1 MPGPGNRMRNPR
13 PFGRNMNSNQGSGS
27 QNFGSGGAMASS
39 GGPLMTNHLQLHEL
53 DLELALLK
61 RKREMI
67 ETQHNM
73 LVSDNRFSGSN
84 QYGFNQAPQSYGQ
97 RSEPTRN
104 FSSFYN
110 DGPGQQADR
119 FATPQGMKRRAID
132 PWDNSAPP
140 KRFNATSGP
149 KRTPG
154 RYEPRSSQPPPLMG
168 SYRQRR
174 PAPASTRTNF
184 KPTKVTKPKPNAA
197 PNKLNSV
204 PVAERKNLVDKA
216 SNLVQKSR
224 DSFLYEADKPANHK
238 LLGRLELALG
248 SIVRE
253 MREAYGAVE
262 PHVVTFTN
270 MAGQRALKQALRER
284 IRAMML
290 GKLVGTGPEVVALY
304 RKEYPKETDL
314 ALLDKARENIVMKG
328 NLAIELIKRDN
339 PERFFRHNF
348 KRLLDA
354 SLNTM
359 FERMEKLYKDV
370 EAGKPLQEVIDSM
383 LAEADK
389 ELQEAREEVKEI
401 KENGEGQSADNT
413 ATTEADLDNTAT
425 EADPEAKENGD
436 AADENAVAEETAANP
451 EENEAKP
458 ADEAAKPEEGDAKPE
473 DGAEK
478 PEDSAETAA
487 KPDATTN
494 EANKEKPKSQRFQN
508 RSIEEHVKA
517 RFYTRLME
525 NLMKRNLPL
534 LLPKYKEFILKI
546 LGTEAAF
553 KETKAF
559 LVKTTDEKVDEKANN
574 SQATPTKSANGSPM
588 KRYKLF
594 VKVMGRPGLP
604 KKGLMKSFLDNFH
617 PTLVKKH
624 RNMHN
629 VLFIAFDSQENFDNI
644 LAKNG
649 ETIGNCKLDIRV
661 SERINKNKTANE
673 ATGEGEAPANGDVEM
688 EDGNKTNESIE
699 LNDTLDDQITDL
711 LTSIREEEEKPEN
724 EDAQQENEG
733 SQQENEN
740 AEAADDQAGET
751 ENQDENNQET
761 EESNKTEPEPVQ
773 KEVEAVKTDAPAK
786 GTPTKAAAK
795 QAATPSAAVRT
806 RRSSRL
812 PQN

>member
-13 PFGRNMNSNQGSGS
+13 PFGRNMNSNQGSGG
-27 QNFGSGGAMASS
+27 QNFGSDGVMASS
-39 GGPLMTNHLQLHEL
+39 GPLMSNHLQLHEL

-73 LVSDNRFSGSN
+73 LVTENRFGGSN
-84 QYGFNQAPQSYGQ
+84 QYGFNQAPQSFGQ

-132 PWDNSAPP
+132 PWDNSSPP
-140 KRFNATSGP
+140 KRFNASSGP

-154 RYEPRSSQPPPLMG
+154 RYEPRSTQPPPLMG
-168 SYRQRR
+168 PSFRQRR
-174 PAPASTRTNF
+174 PTPASIRTNF

-224 DSFLYEADKPANHK
+224 DSYLFEADKPTNLK

-253 MREAYGAVE
+253 MREAHGKAE
-262 PHVVTFTN
+262 PHAVTFTN
-270 MAGQRALKQALRER
+270 VASQRALKQALRER
-284 IRAMML
+284 IRALML
-290 GKLVGTGPEVVALY
+290 GKVVGTGPEVVALY

-348 KRLLDA
+348 KRLLDV
-354 SLNTM
+354 SLNAM
-359 FERMEKLYKDV
+359 FERMEKLYKD
-370 EAGKPLQEVIDSM
+370 ADTGKPLQEIIDSM

-389 ELQEAREEVKEI
+389 TLQEAEAEVKEEI
-401 KENGEGQSADNT
+401 KENDESQSADNT
-413 ATTEADLDNTAT
+413 AT
-425 EADPEAKENGD
+425 EAKENGE
-436 AADENAVAEETAANP
+436 ATNENVATGETAVKL
-451 EENEAKP
+451 EENEARP
-458 ADEAAKPEEGDAKPE
+458 ADDSAKPEEGGANPEDGDAKPE
-473 DGAEK
+473 EGSEK
-478 PEDSAETAA
+478 PEDSAAKPKNETA
-487 KPDATTN
+487 DD
-494 EANKEKPKSQRFQN
+494 ENKEKPKEAAPKSQRFQQ
-508 RSIEEHVKA
+508 RSTEEHVKA
-517 RFYTRLME
+517 RFYTRLMDT
-525 NLMKRNLPL
+525 LMKRNLPL
-534 LLPKYKEFILKI
+534 VLPRYKEFILKI

-553 KETKAF
+553 KETKAY
-559 LVKTTDEKVDEKANN
+559 LIKTTDEKVDEKANG
-574 SQATPTKSANGSPM
+574 STATPTKSDGTQM
-588 KRYKLF
+588 KRYQLF

-604 KKGLMKSFLDNFH
+604 KKGMMKSFLDNFH

-629 VLFIAFDSQENFDNI
+629 VLFIAFDNKENFDNI

-649 ETIGNCKLDIRV
+649 ETIGNCKLEIKV
-661 SERINKNKTANE
+661 SERINKNKQNSNE
-673 ATGEGEAPANGDVEM
+673 GATTGEGEAPANGDVEM
-688 EDGNKTNESIE
+688 DGNKTNDSIN
-699 LNDTLDDQITDL
+699 LNDTLDDQINDL
-711 LTSIREEEEKPEN
+711 LSSIREEEEEQK
-724 EDAQQENEG
+724 DAPENEG
-733 SQQENEN
+733 SQQET
-740 AEAADDQAGET
+740 EANADDQADET
-751 ENQDENNQET
+751 ANNENNQDT
-761 EESNKTEPEPVQ
+761 EESNKTEPEVVQ
-773 KEVEAVKTDAPAK
+773 KEVEAVKTEAQAK

-795 QAATPSAAVRT
+795 QTSTPSAIRT